1 MRVGFDR
8 TVFDKHGSASAKKR
22 KRDIHYRSALPIAVA
37 TTAMMVEG
45 LVAVAVVAQVV
56 ITVITVDMD
65 TAVVIM
71 LVVMT
76 VALVVKTVTTAALLM
91 MQSTVTLDAVVLSL
105 LPNYTI
111 IPSSHNR
118 VLKKP

>member
-65 TAVVIM
+65 
-71 LVVMT
+71 VMT
-76 VALVVKTVTTAALLM
+76 VAMGVALM
-91 MQSTVTLDAVVLSL
+91 V
-105 LPNYTI
+105 
-111 IPSSHNR
+111 
-118 VLKKP
+118 

>member
-56 ITVITVDMD
+56 IT